1 MSLTIDRQLE
11 TISRR
16 SGREGRFE
24 AITRQERLVDVAHY
38 VHLNVFV
45 ELRLSP
51 EDRVIEETV
60 LIGVEFAFEDDG
72 VSWIDDVHLV
82 DG

>member
-1 MSLTIDRQLE
+1 MSLTIDGQLE
-11 TISRR
+11 TISWRR
-16 SGREGRFE
+16 RREGRFE

-51 EDRVIEETV
+51 EDRVIEEAV

-72 VSWIDDVHLV
+72 VSRTDDVHLI